1 MTINKLTP
9 QLMQEIYEEAVSAE
23 CFERENVDS
32 ACFDL
37 LCKMDEAGGLS
48 HVVRKLIDMTR
59 AKEVEHLEYLKAQKP
74 VMFIDGDISPSD
86 AEKLAA
92 AIREFGSEP
101 TELFSVES
109 QALRDVTAERQRQ
122 QSTKGYSTQQD
133 DTYIGGE
140 LAAAAISYIEPME
153 AESYWPADWHDDS
166 FKPSDYRRNLVK
178 AGALILAEIERIDRQ
193 RQSANEQ

>member
-1 MTINKLTP
+1 MINERLTIERLSEVLKN
-9 QLMQEIYEEAVSAE
+9 MQSYTARERRIGEFDGGYVVERVDPTFIDCVSALAELLE
-23 CFERENVDS
+23 CRQ
-32 ACFDL
+32 AL
-37 LCKMDEAGGLS
+37 LGLPDDAIKGGWTWTKFRAYADE
-48 HVVRKLIDMTR
+48 
-59 AKEVEHLEYLKAQKP
+59 LKAELTKCRKAQ
-74 VMFIDGDISPSD
+74 SP
-86 AEKLAA
+86 
-92 AIREFGSEP
+92 
-101 TELFSVES
+101 
-109 QALRDVTAERQRQ
+109 ALRDVVAERQRQ

-193 RQSANEQ
+193 ASQG

>member
-1 MTINKLTP
+1 MTINTLTT

-59 AKEVEHLEYLKAQKP
+59 AKEVELQEYRKTQKP
-74 VMFIDGDISPSD
+74 VMFIDGDISPTD

-92 AIREFGSEP
+92 AIRDFNSEP
-101 TELFSVES
+101 VELFTVES
-109 QALRDVTAERQRQ
+109 PALRDVAAERQRQ
-122 QSTKGYSTQQD
+122 QSTKGYSVEQD

-140 LAAAAISYIEPME
+140 LAAAAISYIEPLE
-153 AESYWPADWHDDS
+153 AENYWPADWHDDS
-166 FKPSDYRRNLVK
+166 FKPSGYRRNLVK
-178 AGALILAEIERIDRQ
+178 AAALLLAEIERIDRQ
-193 RQSANEQ
+193 EQATHE

>member
-1 MTINKLTP
+1 MINERLTIERLSEILKNMQGYAARDR
-9 QLMQEIYEEAVSAE
+9 QLSEFVGGCAV
-23 CFERENVDS
+23 FERVDPTFIDCV
-32 ACFDL
+32 AALTEL
-37 LCKMDEAGGLS
+37 LECRQALSGLPDNAIKRGWTWAEFRAYADE
-48 HVVRKLIDMTR
+48 
-59 AKEVEHLEYLKAQKP
+59 LKAELTKCRKAQ
-74 VMFIDGDISPSD
+74 SP
-86 AEKLAA
+86 
-92 AIREFGSEP
+92 
-101 TELFSVES
+101 
-109 QALRDVTAERQRQ
+109 ALRDVVAERQRQ

-193 RQSANEQ
+193 EKGCENVPGAHQ

>member
-1 MTINKLTP
+1 MINERLTIERLSEVLKNMQGYTARERRIGEFDGGYIVERVDPTFIDCVTALTE
-9 QLMQEIYEEAVSAE
+9 L
-23 CFERENVDS
+23 
-32 ACFDL
+32 
-37 LCKMDEAGGLS
+37 
-48 HVVRKLIDMTR
+48 
-59 AKEVEHLEYLKAQKP
+59 LEYRKAQNP
-74 VMFIDGDISPSD
+74 VLFIGGDISPAD

-92 AIREFGSEP
+92 LLRECRGAIP
-101 TELFSVES
+101 ALMQVQS

-193 RQSANEQ
+193 EQTKNDQ

>member
-1 MTINKLTP
+1 MINEKLTIERLSEVLKNMQGYAARDR
-9 QLMQEIYEEAVSAE
+9 QLSEFVGGCAVI
-23 CFERENVDS
+23 ERVDP
-32 ACFDL
+32 
-37 LCKMDEAGGLS
+37 
-48 HVVRKLIDMTR
+48 T
-59 AKEVEHLEYLKAQKP
+59 
-74 VMFIDGDISPSD
+74 FIDCVT
-86 AEKLAA
+86 AL
-92 AIREFGSEP
+92 
-101 TELFSVES
+101 TELLECRSANPVLMPVQS

-193 RQSANEQ
+193 EQAPHEQ

>member
-37 LCKMDEAGGLS
+37 LCKMDDAGGLS

-59 AKEVEHLEYLKAQKP
+59 AKEVELLEYRKAQKP
-74 VMFIDGDISPSD
+74 MMFIDGDISPAD

-92 AIREFGSEP
+92 AISEFNSESV
-101 TELFSVES
+101 ELFTVES

-193 RQSANEQ
+193 EQAPHEQ

>member
-1 MTINKLTP
+1 MINERLTIERLSEILKNMQGYASRDR
-9 QLMQEIYEEAVSAE
+9 QLSEFVGGCAVVERVDPTFIDCVSALAE
-23 CFERENVDS
+23 
-32 ACFDL
+32 L
-37 LCKMDEAGGLS
+37 
-48 HVVRKLIDMTR
+48 
-59 AKEVEHLEYLKAQKP
+59 LEYRKP
-74 VMFIDGDISPSD
+74 QNPALFIGGDISPAD
-86 AEKLAA
+86 AEKLVALL
-92 AIREFGSEP
+92 RECRGATP
-101 TELFSVES
+101 ALMPGDPVLIPVLS
-109 QALRDVTAERQRQ
+109 QALRDVIAERQRQ

-193 RQSANEQ
+193 EQAPHEQ